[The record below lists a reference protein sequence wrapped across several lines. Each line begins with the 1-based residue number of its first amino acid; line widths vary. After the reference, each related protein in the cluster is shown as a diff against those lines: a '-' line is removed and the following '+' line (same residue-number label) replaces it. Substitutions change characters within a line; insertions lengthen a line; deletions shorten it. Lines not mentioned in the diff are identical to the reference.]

1 MAARRTRR
9 QKQRGSRR
17 QRQRGGNPMNALV
30 DDVAPNAPNAPNA
43 PEEEPVAPATGG
55 KRNKRHARHTRKQ
68 SKKGGTPWTKF
79 VTSVYREMKQ
89 KDSSV
94 KLRDAMKEA
103 SRRKKRGEM

>member
-30 DDVAPNAPNAPNA
+30 EDVPNVPDA

-55 KRNKRHARHTRKQ
+55 KRNKRHTRKQ

>member
-17 QRQRGGNPMNALV
+17 QRQRGGNPMTALV
-30 DDVAPNAPNAPNA
+30 EEDASNASNASEADV
-43 PEEEPVAPATGG
+43 ATGG

>member
-30 DDVAPNAPNAPNA
+30 EEDASNASNASEADV
-43 PEEEPVAPATGG
+43 ATGG

>member
-30 DDVAPNAPNAPNA
+30 DDVAPDAPNA